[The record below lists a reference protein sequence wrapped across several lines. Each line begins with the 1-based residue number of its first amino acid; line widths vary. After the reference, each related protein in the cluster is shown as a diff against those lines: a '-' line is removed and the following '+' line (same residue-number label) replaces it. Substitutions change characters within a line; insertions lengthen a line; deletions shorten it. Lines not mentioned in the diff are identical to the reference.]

1 MISLVA
7 QMVKHLTTTPET
19 WIQSLGREDLLEK
32 EMATHSS
39 ILAQKI
45 PRTEEPVRL
54 HGVHGVTESRTQLS
68 DFTHFTTASIVYI
81 PKIHKVHTFIYTHTI
96 LKTQKYDDSCIHSS
110 DEEKGYCHLAKAPAS
125 FHVCLN
131 FVLIILLLSFCC
143 FIPLL
148 ISKLQRQ
155 IVCFKISYECKYRI
169 CSLASH
175 FFH

>member
-1 MISLVA
+1 MPGSRRSPGEENGNPL
-7 QMVKHLTTTPET
+7 QY
-19 WIQSLGREDLLEK
+19 SCLENPK
-32 EMATHSS
+32 DRGACQAT
-39 ILAQKI
+39 
-45 PRTEEPVRL
+45 
-54 HGVHGVTESRTQLS
+54 VHGVTESRTQLS

-110 DEEKGYCHLAKAPAS
+110 DEEKGYRHLAEAPAS

-131 FVLIILLLSFCC
+131 FVLIILLLSFRC

-155 IVCFKISYECKYRI
+155 IVCFKISYEWKYRI

-175 FFH
+175 FFYWIVCL